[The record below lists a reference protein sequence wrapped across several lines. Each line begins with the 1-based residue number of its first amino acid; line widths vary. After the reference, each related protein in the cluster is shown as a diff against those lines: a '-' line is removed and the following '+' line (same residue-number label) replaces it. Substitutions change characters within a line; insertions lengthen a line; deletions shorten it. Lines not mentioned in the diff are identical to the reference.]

1 LLSSAPDR
9 RGRAHRA
16 GHRARARRGADR
28 DHPESQNTEFL
39 TYLGFRINPKVTA
52 LAKRPGEQVP
62 ISAEQLPIID
72 SDVLVFATDE
82 ATPTPRSAA
91 RCTSSAR

>member
-1 LLSSAPDR
+1 VVGPTEQDIVLALGEKPIATT
-9 RGRAHRA
+9 
-16 GHRARARRGADR
+16 
-28 DHPESQNTEFL
+28 PEGLNTEFL